1 MASPVAFGLGPMPG
15 TSLAQAADVAA
26 SETPLPHIPQLPARG
41 VGSDAIGRTAA
52 LLDIP
57 VEPGPR
63 GWRVAPRPSTQSQY
77 RDQMARDL
85 DVLEELWAGTVDRVK
100 TQLVGPWTLAAAIEM
115 PNGHRMITDP
125 GALRDVTDALQ
136 GAAGEHTGDVAK
148 RIAPCVLQLDEP
160 LLADVTRGTLAGTSE
175 YEDIPAYPEPEER
188 LARFDALVHAPVL
201 LDVAWQTA
209 DLTRL
214 TAPADRD
221 RVAALLEAGNRLA
234 IAPVQPQWLWRYF
247 DELQLDPAQTAL
259 DVVAGPGETL
269 TATAANYRAAR
280 EIAEALS

>member
-1 MASPVAFGLGPMPG
+1 MAPTAFGLGPMPG
-15 TSLAQAADVAA
+15 TDLMQAADVAV

-41 VGSDAIGRTAA
+41 LGSDAIGRTAA

-63 GWRVAPRPSTQSQY
+63 GWRVAPRPSTQSLY

-85 DVLEELWAGTVDRVK
+85 DVIEELWAGTVDRMK
-100 TQLVGPWTLAAAIEM
+100 TQIIGPWTLAAAIEM
-115 PNGHRMITDP
+115 PNGHRMITDS
-125 GALRDVTDALQ
+125 GALRDITDALV
-136 GAAGEHTGDVAK
+136 GAAGEHRGDVEK

-160 LLADVTRGTLAGTSE
+160 LLASVMRGTLAGTSE

-188 LARFDALVHAPVL
+188 LVRFDALINAPVL
-201 LDVAWQTA
+201 VDVAWQTA

-214 TAPADRD
+214 TTPADRD
-221 RVAALLEAGNRLA
+221 RVAGLLEAGNRIA
-234 IAPVQPQWLWRYF
+234 IAPVEPQWLWRYF
-247 DELQLDPAQTAL
+247 DELQLDPADAAL

-269 TATAANYRAAR
+269 SATAANYRAAR
-280 EIAEALS
+280 EMADALR